1 MALKPLGK
9 AIVIGLPIAL
19 ALAGYHFFAP
29 KSTTPEV
36 VATQPVE
43 ATPVTTPSAESA
55 AVERAAQLA
64 NQPAAPAPAPTPAPA
79 QRNVTSGDAGLDAV
93 LNAGKK

>member
-36 VATQPVE
+36 VAAQPVE

-64 NQPAAPAPAPTPAPA
+64 NQPAAPAPAPAPA

>member
-9 AIVIGLPIAL
+9 AIVIGLPIVL
-19 ALAGYHFFAP
+19 AIAGYTYFAP
-29 KSTTPEV
+29 KATTPEV
-36 VATQPVE
+36 VAAQPVVP
-43 ATPVTTPSAESA
+43 TPVTTPSAEST

-64 NQPAAPAPAPTPAPA
+64 NQPTQAAPEPVAPTP